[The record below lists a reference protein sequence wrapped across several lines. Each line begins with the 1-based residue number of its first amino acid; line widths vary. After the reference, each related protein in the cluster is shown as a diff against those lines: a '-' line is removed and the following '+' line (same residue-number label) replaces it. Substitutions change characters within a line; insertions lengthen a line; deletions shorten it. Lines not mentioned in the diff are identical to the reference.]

1 MPYAAVNGQKLYYE
15 DAGTAS
21 PVLVFS
27 HGLLM
32 DQTMFAPQVDALKH
46 RYRCISWD
54 ERAHGRTAS
63 GDTCDPF
70 SYYDSADDLA
80 ALLRYLDIERAVLVG
95 MSQGGYLSLRAALK
109 HPAIVQAL
117 VLIDSQAGPEDPAK
131 MPGYAVM
138 IDDYA
143 NNGLSEQTAS
153 ILEHIILGDGWS
165 GSAAW
170 KEKWAGWKPHNL
182 RQSFHAL
189 GARDDVRDQLGNIDV
204 PVLVIHGD
212 SDAAIEPERARAMT
226 DALPHARMELIV
238 GGGHASN
245 LTHPDQVNPLIEA
258 FVAQLD

>member
-1 MPYAAVNGQKLYYE
+1 
-15 DAGTAS
+15 
-21 PVLVFS
+21 VFS

-32 DQTMFAPQVDALKH
+32 DQTMFEPQIDALKH

-63 GDTCDPF
+63 NDTCEPF

-80 ALLRYLDIERAVLVG
+80 ALLQHLGIERAIFVG

-117 VLIDSQAGPEDPAK
+117 VLIDTQAGTEDPAK
-131 MPGYAVM
+131 MPDYAVM
-138 IDDYA
+138 INDYA
-143 NNGLSEQTAS
+143 TNGLSDQTAA
-153 ILEHIILGDGWS
+153 ILEHVILGDGWS
-165 GSAAW
+165 GSVVW
-170 KEKWAGWKPHNL
+170 KKKWAGWKPHNL
-182 RQSFHAL
+182 LQSFHAL
-189 GARDDVRDQLGNIDV
+189 GARDDIRDQLGRINV

-212 SDAAIEPERARAMT
+212 SDAAIEPERAKAMA
-226 DALPHARMELIV
+226 DALPQASMALIV

-258 FVAQLD
+258 FVAQMA